1 MSCTTVASILDTH
14 RSTRLAPAE
23 RAHVDEHLA
32 ACGDCAAAWHAHS
45 ELLALPVPRVP
56 ATLLERVL
64 LASRARQAAPRRL
77 RMPLIVGSA
86 MLAGAALAS
95 VTFVSLLRAPVETA
109 APARE
114 TGAPQAS
121 NVATV
126 QERLAQAAPVDSAT
140 QPEHPTSVE
149 LVATGLDMLPLVRHS
164 PTYPAEALAE
174 GAEGFVQ
181 LKFEITAAGAVENV
195 SVVQSSDERFEA
207 AAVEAVSKWRYLPRI
222 EAGRRVGSGG
232 VHTIVR
238 FVLAGDGEPPSLSE
252 EEIAAASRAFAAF
265 SAGLE
270 VALDRLAADDFRGV
284 ELQLDELAAIHGAE
298 RLDLWNFYGYLYT
311 VQGHYDRAIGAYET
325 AVDIASRSPMPTS
338 GPFLQLANL
347 YFARH
352 QYDLA
357 MSTLL
362 RPNLPGGNRVMS
374 GAAAELMQ
382 KLNALGITEESVAG
396 P

>member
-23 RAHVDEHLA
+23 RTHVDEHLA
-32 ACGDCAAAWHAHS
+32 ACGDCAAAWHAHG

-64 LASRARQAAPRRL
+64 LASRARRAAPRRL

-95 VTFVSLLRAPVETA
+95 VTFVSLLRAPGETA

-114 TGAPQAS
+114 AAAPQTS

-140 QPEHPTSVE
+140 QLEHPTSVE
-149 LVATGLDMLPLVRHS
+149 LVATGLDMLPLIRHA
-164 PTYPAEALAE
+164 PVYPADALAE
-174 GAEGFVQ
+174 GAEGQVQ
-181 LKFEITAAGAVENV
+181 LKFTITAAGAVENV
-195 SVVQSSDERFEA
+195 SVVQSSDERFDA
-207 AAVEAVSKWRYLPRI
+207 AAAEAVSKWRYLPRI
-222 EAGRRVGSGG
+222 EAGKRVGSGG

-238 FVLAGDGEPPSLSE
+238 FVLSGSDEPPARSD
-252 EEIAAASRAFAAF
+252 EEIAAASRDFAAF
-265 SAGLE
+265 FAGLG

-325 AVDIASRSPMPTS
+325 AVDIASRSPVPTS

-374 GAAAELMQ
+374 PAANELMQ